1 MPAPSA
7 STIDRAGCLTLLATR
22 SLGRLVF
29 TQGALPDVL
38 PVTYLLDGESVLL
51 RLAIGA
57 TAAAVR
63 GAVVAFETDDFDD
76 RYRHGWSVTVIG
88 RAHELTAAEDGV
100 RASMRG
106 LSSWS
111 SDGRDHFF
119 SLAVERI
126 TGHRLAVSH
135 GPHGPHQ
142 RAPSD

>member
-1 MPAPSA
+1 MPERSA
-7 STIDRAGCLTLLATR
+7 SAIDRAGCLRLLATR

-38 PVTYLLDGESVLL
+38 PVTYLLAGETVLL

-76 RYRHGWSVTVIG
+76 EYRQGWSVTVIG
-88 RAHELTAAEDGV
+88 RTHELTAAEDGV
-100 RASMRG
+100 RASMRE

-126 TGHRLAVSH
+126 TGHRLT
-135 GPHGPHQ
+135 
-142 RAPSD
+142 APAGNSGIAR